1 MQAINRGHIL
11 AYINKR
17 LNEPSAI
24 STAVPSTDK
33 EDRRRRLRPVS
44 SETVRKELIILKH
57 ILRLAVKL
65 QRLKRNPFE
74 DLEPQEWP
82 TRGQER
88 TRHLVGDEWTRLLAA
103 TPLAMRPAV
112 VLLVNSGMRR
122 GEMMNLEWSDVNLE
136 TGTAWIATTKGGIRT
151 GKGRWV
157 RLQREMIE
165 LIKMLPPLASSQKLF
180 WQFKATQL
188 STEIGRAIRR
198 AQLRNLRLHDLRHT
212 FATTIRQS
220 GHGLDT
226 IAKLLGH
233 ADLRQTKRYAHLAEE
248 QMTQALESLAGR
260 FTSNPNENREEEV
273 CSSVPNPS
281 PEGKTDL

>member
-1 MQAINRGHIL
+1 MFLVPQTGNPHQQQRDSSL
-11 AYINKR
+11 QR
-17 LNEPSAI
+17 LPGESI
-24 STAVPSTDK
+24 SYKVEK
-33 EDRRRRLRPVS
+33 QDRRRRLRPVTG
-44 SETVRKELIILKH
+44 ETARKELTIMKH

-65 QRLKRNPFE
+65 QQLTRNPFD

-82 TRGQER
+82 AHGQER
-88 TRHLVGDEWTRLLAA
+88 TRHLVGDEWQRLLAA

-136 TGTAWIATTKGGIRT
+136 TGTAWIAKTKGSIRT

-157 RLQREMIE
+157 RLPVEMIE
-165 LIKMLPPLASSQKLF
+165 LIKMLPPLASSRKLF

-198 AQLRNLRLHDLRHT
+198 AQLHNLRLHDLRHT

-248 QMTQALESLAGR
+248 QMTQALQSLSGR
-260 FTSNPNENREEEV
+260 FTSTPKASDDHESDN
-273 CSSVPNPS
+273 
-281 PEGKTDL
+281 D